1 MNLDFFSL
9 NVIQRIPILFGCICL
24 YIQGSPGDNNNRH
37 NDNNTDNGITAEE
50 LHSIPGLE
58 NVDPADII
66 SSQTI
71 SSKTRTVETIT
82 VSFIY

>member
-37 NDNNTDNGITAEE
+37 NDNNTDNDDE
-50 LHSIPGLE
+50 
-58 NVDPADII
+58 D
-66 SSQTI
+66 
-71 SSKTRTVETIT
+71 
-82 VSFIY
+82 FFFC

>member
-1 MNLDFFSL
+1 MA
-9 NVIQRIPILFGCICL
+9 
-24 YIQGSPGDNNNRH
+24 
-37 NDNNTDNGITAEE
+37 NDNNDNGHHNIMDGGNNNDNGITAEE

-82 VSFIY
+82 VSLVY